1 MTTFVIKHFCIPPP
15 YSHPPHLL
23 AAAHFQWSTTYK
35 GGAQGVCLC
44 NPSLPPHKYLTP
56 THPLPHVYTPPPHI
70 TASATGSERTD
81 FLHEIDTMKKIAK
94 GNNPHV
100 VGLVG
105 CVTIQEP
112 LCLITEFVKH
122 GDLLS
127 YLQNIRKL
135 VHRLITIHYTINYY
149 NLLKIFL
156 NQKWTLYLNIQS
168 CSKVLCIAT

>member
-1 MTTFVIKHFCIPPP
+1 MTTLCNQTIL
-15 YSHPPHLL
+15 HPTAL
-23 AAAHFQWSTTYK
+23 FMSTTPVGNCTHAVVNHIQ
-35 GGAQGVCLC
+35 GGCLC
-44 NPSLPPHKYLTP
+44 DPSLPPHKTP
-56 THPLPHVYTPPPHI
+56 HTHPPLPTCVHTTPHI

-135 VHRLITIHYTINYY
+135 VLILITIHYKFFINQNWSY
-149 NLLKIFL
+149 NI
-156 NQKWTLYLNIQS
+156 
-168 CSKVLCIAT
+168 